1 MLRKCLYIK
10 KRGKQMTKIVKISI
24 LSLLIISFPASAKYR
39 WDIEKAERSCELQ
52 QNSILRDRNGT
63 PACDRLR
70 ELNRLQRNFEIGQRE
85 SNYRAEWREERD
97 IRAREYEN
105 RNPRAIRNG
114 YGDGYRWNPHE
125 SKYCQHDYD
134 GYPTTCY

>member
-1 MLRKCLYIK
+1 
-10 KRGKQMTKIVKISI
+10 MTITKPLIII
-24 LSLLIISFPASAKYR
+24 ASLLISSSVSAKYR
-39 WDIEKAERSCELQ
+39 WDIEKAERSCQLQ
-52 QNSILRDRNGT
+52 KNSILKDKNGT
-63 PACDRLR
+63 PACDNLR
-70 ELNRLQRNFEIGQRE
+70 ELRMMQQSFERDRRE
-85 SNYRAEWREERD
+85 NNYRIERREERD
-97 IRAREYEN
+97 RRAREYEN